1 VHQNLNS
8 TFNTVVKQIK

>member
-8 TFNTVVKQIK
+8 TFTTVVKQIK